1 MRQLLKGCVRA
12 RPRDRCRESLSE
24 QGHEATSILLHHLSA
39 SLSERTRL
47 KIGEGSGLHVSSPP
61 LRPSRADARAPDR
74 QASDRQSEQRE
85 STRKNAMTIPV
96 AMVVTDELLPLAHI
110 CPTRFNVDPS
120 LPPPR
125 VIAVAQHA
133 TCAREDGQTGGGG
146 AVGTRLQVV
155 RGAHARLHHLER
167 LVLLM
172 HLLVDR
178 DGDLPEC
185 SADGHSPSVK
195 QACRRPTGTGP
206 RHAESGGGRAARA
219 RGIALTLLS
228 ELSLLCSVP
237 SSSSFFFSAAFA
249 LACAPR
255 AARHASP
262 RCAHASSTLLHG
274 GLSRATSTHG
284 AGRACAR
291 VQSYAWVCECAC
303 VRAAARARHGYT
315 SSAAPWAGRRFM
327 AARPPGCALFP
338 HLSGA
343 AAPYRWCPRV
353 LASASFH
360 AVHRVRRSHSPTVTG
375 PRTTLQQ
382 FVHPAVLEFV

>member
-1 MRQLLKGCVRA
+1 
-12 RPRDRCRESLSE
+12 
-24 QGHEATSILLHHLSA
+24 
-39 SLSERTRL
+39 
-47 KIGEGSGLHVSSPP
+47 
-61 LRPSRADARAPDR
+61 
-74 QASDRQSEQRE
+74 
-85 STRKNAMTIPV
+85 MTIPV

-206 RHAESGGGRAARA
+206 RRAESGGGRAARA

-360 AVHRVRRSHSPTVTG
+360 AVLRVRRSRSPTMTG

-382 FVHPAVLEFV
+382 NFVDPPVLEFV